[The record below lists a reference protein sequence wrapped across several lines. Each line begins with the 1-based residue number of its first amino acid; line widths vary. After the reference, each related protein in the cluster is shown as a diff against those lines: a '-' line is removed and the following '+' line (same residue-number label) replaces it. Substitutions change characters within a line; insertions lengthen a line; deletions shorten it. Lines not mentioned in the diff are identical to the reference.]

1 MRGKTKQC
9 VGEMPKKLGKIDKLQ
24 ENCKLNKLKK
34 KKPHSEM
41 GDYFALAT
49 QTEGIEHLRYSIETP
64 EVFMV
69 DLPCV
74 TLKKLK
80 GKFKLIHKQL
90 SFLSKYTSVLSKWR
104 QKILYTYQNNIHNDY
119 NHLKFSLNM
128 KQENEAHCWSP
139 LSEEMLVNSNELRN
153 GRSNAASR
161 QIQ

>member
-90 SFLSKYTSVLSKWR
+90 SFLSKYTSVLS
-104 QKILYTYQNNIHNDY
+104 T
-119 NHLKFSLNM
+119 
-128 KQENEAHCWSP
+128 
-139 LSEEMLVNSNELRN
+139 
-153 GRSNAASR
+153 
-161 QIQ
+161 